1 MGLDEESDSQ
11 MPFLD
16 PNYVSS
22 SSSQSSKLVLK
33 RTGNE
38 WTGLAHIIT
47 AVIGSGVL
55 SLAWSMAQLGW
66 IAGPLTMLVFAC
78 VSLTSVF
85 LLCNCYKSPDPETG
99 PDRNGCYLDAV
110 QKILGK
116 RNAWFCGIAVR
127 INFIKLAIVYTITS
141 ASSIQ
146 AIQKSNCYHD
156 QGHKATCGYDST
168 RYMVIFG
175 LIQVIV
181 SQIPDFPNMKWL
193 SIVAAV
199 MSFTYSIIGSAL
211 GLAKVIENGEIKG
224 SITGLP
230 SSTAAEKV
238 WLVAQALGNIAFAFP
253 FSLVFLEVQDTLK
266 APPPEKITM
275 KKVSVMA
282 SSVTTFF
289 YLCCGGFG
297 YAAFGNSTP
306 GNLLTGFGFY
316 EPYWLVDFANACVIL
331 HLVGGYQVFS
341 QPIFAEVERWF
352 TRKFPDSQFVHKNH
366 TLKPLSILPFRLNFM
381 RLFFRTTYVAIM
393 TGVAVLFPYF
403 NQVVGVSG
411 AITFWPVVVYF
422 PVEMYLTQKRIESW
436 KSKAIAFRVFTM
448 VCLVVILYAFVGS
461 IRGVIVARFG

>member
-33 RTGNE
+33 R
-38 WTGLAHIIT
+38 TGLAHIIT

-211 GLAKVIENGEIKG
+211 GLAKVIG
-224 SITGLP
+224 
-230 SSTAAEKV
+230 
-238 WLVAQALGNIAFAFP
+238 
-253 FSLVFLEVQDTLK
+253 
-266 APPPEKITM
+266 
-275 KKVSVMA
+275 
-282 SSVTTFF
+282 
-289 YLCCGGFG
+289 
-297 YAAFGNSTP
+297 
-306 GNLLTGFGFY
+306 
-316 EPYWLVDFANACVIL
+316 
-331 HLVGGYQVFS
+331 
-341 QPIFAEVERWF
+341 R
-352 TRKFPDSQFVHKNH
+352 
-366 TLKPLSILPFRLNFM
+366 LPFCMQLLSQN
-381 RLFFRTTYVAIM
+381 LHNNKHVQA
-393 TGVAVLFPYF
+393 
-403 NQVVGVSG
+403 
-411 AITFWPVVVYF
+411 
-422 PVEMYLTQKRIESW
+422 
-436 KSKAIAFRVFTM
+436 
-448 VCLVVILYAFVGS
+448 
-461 IRGVIVARFG
+461 

>member
-33 RTGNE
+33 R
-38 WTGLAHIIT
+38 TGLAHIIT

-156 QGHKATCGYDST
+156 QGHKATCGYEST
-168 RYMVIFG
+168 SYCHKIFT
-175 LIQVIV
+175 IT
-181 SQIPDFPNMKWL
+181 SMCRP
-193 SIVAAV
+193 SI
-199 MSFTYSIIGSAL
+199 S
-211 GLAKVIENGEIKG
+211 
-224 SITGLP
+224 
-230 SSTAAEKV
+230 
-238 WLVAQALGNIAFAFP
+238 GNIDN
-253 FSLVFLEVQDTLK
+253 QTCHYLK
-266 APPPEKITM
+266 I
-275 KKVSVMA
+275 
-282 SSVTTFF
+282 
-289 YLCCGGFG
+289 
-297 YAAFGNSTP
+297 
-306 GNLLTGFGFY
+306 
-316 EPYWLVDFANACVIL
+316 
-331 HLVGGYQVFS
+331 
-341 QPIFAEVERWF
+341 
-352 TRKFPDSQFVHKNH
+352 
-366 TLKPLSILPFRLNFM
+366 PFRNLDM
-381 RLFFRTTYVAIM
+381 
-393 TGVAVLFPYF
+393 
-403 NQVVGVSG
+403 
-411 AITFWPVVVYF
+411 
-422 PVEMYLTQKRIESW
+422 QKME
-436 KSKAIAFRVFTM
+436 KSKAALQDCQVLQLLRKYGWLLKRSGTLPFPSISLLYFWRFRTH
-448 VCLVVILYAFVGS
+448 
-461 IRGVIVARFG
+461 

>member
-1 MGLDEESDSQ
+1 MRVDEEVDFQ

-16 PNYVSS
+16 SNYASASS
-22 SSSQSSKLVLK
+22 SLSSTPSLN

-38 WTGLAHIIT
+38 WTALAHIIT

-55 SLAWSMAQLGW
+55 SLGWSMAQLGW
-66 IAGPLTMLVFAC
+66 IAGPLTMLLFAC
-78 VSLTSVF
+78 VTLTSAF
-85 LLCNCYKSPDPETG
+85 LLSNCYKSPDPETG
-99 PDRNGCYLDAV
+99 PDKNGCYLDAV

-116 RNAWFCGIAVR
+116 RNARLCGIVVR
-127 INFIKLAIVYTITS
+127 INFIKVAIVYTITS
-141 ASSIQ
+141 AISIR

-156 QGHKATCGYDST
+156 QGHKATCGYGST

-181 SQIPDFPNMKWL
+181 SQTPDFQNMKWL
-193 SIVAAV
+193 SVVAEV

-224 SITGLP
+224 SIRGLP

-253 FSLVFLEVQDTLK
+253 FSLIFLEVQDSLK

-275 KKVSVMA
+275 KKVSIMA
-282 SSVTTFF
+282 VCVTTFF
-289 YLCCGGFG
+289 NLSCGGFG

-316 EPYWLVDFANACVIL
+316 EPYWLVDFANACVVL
-331 HLVGGYQVFS
+331 HLVGGYQIFS
-341 QPIFAEVERWF
+341 QPLFADIERWF
-352 TRKFPDSQFVHKNH
+352 ARKFPESKFVHKNRS
-366 TLKPLSILPFRLNFM
+366 LKPLLKLPLRLNFM
-381 RLFFRTTYVAIM
+381 RLILRTAYVALI
-393 TGVAVLFPYF
+393 TGIAVLFPYF

-411 AITFWPVVVYF
+411 AITFWPIVVYF
-422 PVEMYLTQKRIESW
+422 PVEMYLTQKKIDSW
-436 KSKAIAFRVFTM
+436 KSKAIVLRVYTM
-448 VCLVVILYAFVGS
+448 VCLIVILYAFVGS
-461 IRGVIVARFG
+461 IRGVIVAMFR